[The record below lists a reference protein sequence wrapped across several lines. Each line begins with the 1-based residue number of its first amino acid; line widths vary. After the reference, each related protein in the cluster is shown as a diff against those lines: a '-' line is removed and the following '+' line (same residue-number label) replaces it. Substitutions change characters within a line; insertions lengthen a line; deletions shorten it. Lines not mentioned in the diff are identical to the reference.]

1 MFEGVKRKIAEWRR
15 KRRLK
20 RIRREFAR
28 CGYPLDHLDDSG
40 VAAALTGGKTRIE
53 EVPLTAKTIYFALR
67 RLTAAGEGGGA
78 AHFPKRGKTVRA
90 VQNA

>member
-15 KRRLK
+15 KRRLN
-20 RIRREFAR
+20 RIRRAFAR

-40 VAAALTGGKTRIE
+40 VAAAFTGGVSRIE

-67 RLTAAGEGGGA
+67 RLPPGERTHLRGQRKGARAAQ
-78 AHFPKRGKTVRA
+78 RI
-90 VQNA
+90 